1 MKNKCME
8 VYVYGERLYRLFLDI
23 IKLELDSMGV
33 TDINSIQALTLMN
46 IGDSIVT
53 VGELRSKGYY
63 SGSNASYNIKKMV
76 SNGYILQN
84 QAEYD
89 KRASCLQLSKKGID
103 LCRSLEEGLKKYST
117 GFSKKFNDEE
127 SLDRGIEMIKKME
140 GAWRELVSNS
150 I

>member
-76 SNGYILQN
+76 SNGYIP
-84 QAEYD
+84 
-89 KRASCLQLSKKGID
+89 
-103 LCRSLEEGLKKYST
+103 
-117 GFSKKFNDEE
+117 
-127 SLDRGIEMIKKME
+127 
-140 GAWRELVSNS
+140 VSYTHLTLPTTERV
-150 I
+150 